1 MDGFS
6 EAGGDPDPA
15 MPETLT
21 TVSIHPRD
29 GGGTRMVVEST
40 WDSLA
45 SMENLV
51 AMGMVE
57 GMTLALGQTDAIL
70 SRG

>member
-1 MDGFS
+1 VDGFS
-6 EAGGDPDPA
+6 EA
-15 MPETLT
+15 
-21 TVSIHPRD
+21 